1 MVIVGVAGFACH
13 AFCGK
18 ALVLVAS
25 CAGKGRM
32 FAEQR
37 KARQRMVKGDLFL
50 PADRIVATRAIC
62 PELAF
67 MDIIIGMAAHA
78 SNG

>member
-1 MVIVGVAGFACH
+1 
-13 AFCGK
+13 
-18 ALVLVAS
+18 
-25 CAGKGRM
+25 M